1 MERERQEYLSA
12 EDLRNRLYH
21 SMRDRGLF
29 DSIKSQL
36 RNKLVTELQQTTKG
50 NLSELST
57 RESEGGSLLH
67 RASNSLVAD
76 HLRHCKYDYSL
87 SVFLPESSTQRDK
100 IFTTHDLLQL
110 LGVSSQ
116 SRLYRKMA
124 QGQTDSNKKGFLW
137 QLLCEISS
145 LHSNAVQENGTQTD
159 LIKIGVVS
167 ELDEKL
173 GEMEKFYSSKRDENF
188 RIGATA
194 MEERLM
200 SFQRQL
206 EERYRTDLKLEV
218 ARIKDN
224 EAARIRL
231 EEKEQC
237 RREFDQLRRELERTY
252 QQKSDSLLQKE
263 RNSIERMQRE
273 QEIHE
278 KEIYSQRQSI
288 LEEIEVLRKREA
300 EVKRSSDSNERERKL
315 NEQRVKDRE
324 SDLRRREQEVKR
336 MEGEYA
342 QKLKNEMTKFKV
354 EEQAKYMERSQ
365 NLEIREA
372 RARDEERRIRD
383 EQERIQSI
391 RDELKDKTMR
401 INELETRVQEEK
413 HGEVSASRQNELLNA
428 KLRDMADYKVLK
440 EQNAV
445 MKNELETLRTRLSEL
460 MQMNERERG
469 RQEEMMKELR
479 RPTPEALMLQRDLE
493 KAKESL
499 RQEQTLGNA
508 AKQQLE
514 KRLQEE
520 MDRNRDL
527 LRRFEDQTLQMKEM
541 NQELVDLRA
550 QLSITHRALTNEVY
564 RKPHDEGNNVN
575 RSVSFRVPNQ
585 PASEPGYKEEEE
597 EFLPLPGS
605 QFGSRQS
612 SPRRPVRSRQ
622 GYDERDVCDE
632 IEAEFDLPSTGR
644 RRLYPA
650 FSEDDA
656 SSTNS
661 ADVVAEAKY
670 RLKSLEREAQNLEAA
685 YRDFHYKL
693 SNPASG
699 PLEHPKSDRVIVEDP
714 RPKEPEQE
722 KQSQRRVASPV
733 ASPIHRPLSSTP
745 YQGRQSSSGGNLSD
759 SLHELT
765 GSGGDRKAP
774 PRFDLSTMSDE
785 GNQKEQRVEERP
797 RPITVSDLEARPGS
811 PSIVVVPGSRSSEDE
826 LSPKTRPDTFV
837 TEVTTPL
844 RPPAGG
850 RLQPIS
856 LDTAWKTQPQDD
868 KAEEKMKEEEMK
880 KKQEEEEM
888 KRWEEERRQKEE
900 ERQRKEEELR
910 EKEEREL
917 KKLEEGLESEK
928 SEAASKKEPEIDP
941 LMKQYMEMVQQQKQK
956 EDEEKKQMTRKV
968 AKKPVDVWSKG
979 SNSQADTQSEFS
991 VAEDIQS
998 NNGSD
1003 DGFGW

>member
-1 MERERQEYLSA
+1 MEREPQEYLSA
-12 EDLRNRLYH
+12 EELRNRLYH
-21 SMRDRGLF
+21 NLRDRGLF

-50 NLSELST
+50 NLTERT
-57 RESEGGSLLH
+57 PREAEEGSLLH

-124 QGQTDSNKKGFLW
+124 QGQSDSNKKGFLW
-137 QLLCEISS
+137 QLLCELSS
-145 LHSNAVQENGTQTD
+145 LHSNAVQESGTQTD

-173 GEMEKFYSSKRDENF
+173 GEMEEFYSSKRDENF

-252 QQKSDSLLQKE
+252 QQKSDSLLHKE

-273 QEIHE
+273 QDIHE
-278 KEIYSQRQSI
+278 KEIYAQRQSI
-288 LEEIEVLRKREA
+288 LEEIEILRKREA
-300 EVKRSSDSNERERKL
+300 EIKRASEANERERKL
-315 NEQRVKDRE
+315 NDQRVKDKE
-324 SDLRRREQEVKR
+324 TDLRRREQEVKR
-336 MEGEYA
+336 MEGEYE

-413 HGEVSASRQNELLNA
+413 HGEVSAMRQNELLNA

-445 MKNELETLRTRLSEL
+445 MKNELETLRTRLSEV
-460 MQMNERERG
+460 MQINERERG

-479 RPTPEALMLQRDLE
+479 RPTPETLMLQRDLE

-564 RKPHDEGNNVN
+564 RKPHEEGNNMN

-585 PASEPGYKEEEE
+585 AAPDEGDREGGEEEY
-597 EFLPLPGS
+597 LRLPGS
-605 QFGSRQS
+605 RQTTS
-612 SPRRPVRSRQ
+612 RRPARPQ
-622 GYDERDVCDE
+622 QEYDQQDVYND
-632 IEAEFDLPSTGR
+632 IEAEFGLPSTGK

-650 FSEDDA
+650 FSEDDT
-656 SSTNS
+656 SSVNS
-661 ADVVAEAKY
+661 ADVVADAKY

-685 YRDFHYKL
+685 YREFHYNL
-693 SNPASG
+693 SNPSSG
-699 PLEHPKSDRVIVEDP
+699 PVDPKPAKVVEDTH
-714 RPKEPEQE
+714 RKEQEQE
-722 KQSQRRVASPV
+722 KQSQKRVASPV

-745 YQGRQSSSGGNLSD
+745 YQGRQSGSGGNLND
-759 SLHELT
+759 SLNELT
-765 GSGGDRKAP
+765 GSGADRKAP
-774 PRFDLSTMSDE
+774 PRFDLSTMSDD
-785 GNQKEQRVEERP
+785 GNHKERVEERP

-811 PSIVVVPGSRSSEDE
+811 PSIVVVPGSRSSEEE
-826 LSPKTRPDTFV
+826 LSPKPGAAAFV
-837 TEVTTPL
+837 TEVMTPL

-856 LDTAWKTQPQDD
+856 LDSAWKTPTQDD
-868 KAEEKMKEEEMK
+868 EVNEEERRKEEERK
-880 KKQEEEEM
+880 KKQQEEEL
-888 KRWEEERRQKEE
+888 KQWEEERRQREE
-900 ERQRKEEELR
+900 DRQRKEQELR

-917 KKLEEGLESEK
+917 KRLEEGIESEK
-928 SEAASKKEPEIDP
+928 SEAVAKEPEIDP
-941 LMKQYMEMVQQQKQK
+941 VMKQYMEMVQQQKQR
-956 EDEEKKQMTRKV
+956 EEEEV
-968 AKKPVDVWSKG
+968 AKKPMDMWSKG
-979 SNSQADTQSEFS
+979 TNSQADTQSEFS

-1003 DGFGW
+1003 EDFGW

>member
-12 EDLRNRLYH
+12 EELRNRLYH
-21 SMRDRGLF
+21 NLRDRGLF

-50 NLSELST
+50 NLTERT
-57 RESEGGSLLH
+57 PREAEEGSLLH

-76 HLRHCKYDYSL
+76 HLRNCKYDYSL

-124 QGQTDSNKKGFLW
+124 QGQSDSNKKGFLW
-137 QLLCEISS
+137 QLLCELSS
-145 LHSNAVQENGTQTD
+145 LHSNAVQESGTQTD

-173 GEMEKFYSSKRDENF
+173 GEMEEFYSSKRDENF

-218 ARIKDN
+218 ARIKDS

-252 QQKSDSLLQKE
+252 QQKSDSLLHKE

-273 QEIHE
+273 QDIHE
-278 KEIYSQRQSI
+278 KEIYAQRQSI
-288 LEEIEVLRKREA
+288 LEEIEILRKREA
-300 EVKRSSDSNERERKL
+300 EIKRASEANERERKL
-315 NEQRVKDRE
+315 NDQRVKDKE
-324 SDLRRREQEVKR
+324 TDLRRREQEVKR
-336 MEGEYA
+336 MEGEYE

-413 HGEVSASRQNELLNA
+413 HGEVSAMRQNQLLNA

-445 MKNELETLRTRLSEL
+445 MKNELETLRTRLSEV
-460 MQMNERERG
+460 MQINERERG

-479 RPTPEALMLQRDLE
+479 RPTPETLMLQRDLE

-564 RKPHDEGNNVN
+564 RKPHEEGNNMN

-585 PASEPGYKEEEE
+585 AAPDEGDREGGEEEY
-597 EFLPLPGS
+597 LRLPGS
-605 QFGSRQS
+605 RQTACRG
-612 SPRRPVRSRQ
+612 PTLPQ
-622 GYDERDVCDE
+622 QEYDQQDVYND
-632 IEAEFDLPSTGR
+632 IEAEFGLPSTGK

-656 SSTNS
+656 SSVTS
-661 ADVVAEAKY
+661 ADVVADAKY

-685 YRDFHYKL
+685 YREFHYKL
-693 SNPASG
+693 SNPSSG
-699 PLEHPKSDRVIVEDP
+699 PVDHPKPGKVVEDTHL
-714 RPKEPEQE
+714 KEQEQE
-722 KQSQRRVASPV
+722 KQSQKRVASPV

-745 YQGRQSSSGGNLSD
+745 YQGRQSGSGGNLND

-765 GSGGDRKAP
+765 GSGADRKAP
-774 PRFDLSTMSDE
+774 PRFDLSTMSDD
-785 GNQKEQRVEERP
+785 GNHKERVEERP

-811 PSIVVVPGSRSSEDE
+811 PSIVVVPGSRSSEEE
-826 LSPKTRPDTFV
+826 LSPKPRAAAFV
-837 TEVTTPL
+837 TEVMTPL

-856 LDTAWKTQPQDD
+856 LDSAWKTPTLDD
-868 KAEEKMKEEEMK
+868 AVNEEEKRKEEERK
-880 KKQEEEEM
+880 KKQQEEEL
-888 KRWEEERRQKEE
+888 KQWEEERRQREE
-900 ERQRKEEELR
+900 ERQRKEHELR

-917 KKLEEGLESEK
+917 KRLEEGVESE
-928 SEAASKKEPEIDP
+928 AVAKEPEIDP
-941 LMKQYMEMVQQQKQK
+941 VMKQYMEMVQQQKQK
-956 EDEEKKQMTRKV
+956 EEEEV
-968 AKKPVDVWSKG
+968 AKKPMDVWSKG
-979 SNSQADTQSEFS
+979 TNSQADTQSEFS

-1003 DGFGW
+1003 EDFGW

>member
-12 EDLRNRLYH
+12 EELRNRLYH
-21 SMRDRGLF
+21 NLRDRGLF

-50 NLSELST
+50 NLTERT
-57 RESEGGSLLH
+57 PREAEEGSLLH

-124 QGQTDSNKKGFLW
+124 QGQSDSNKKGFLW
-137 QLLCEISS
+137 QLLCELSS
-145 LHSNAVQENGTQTD
+145 LHSNAVQESGTQTD

-173 GEMEKFYSSKRDENF
+173 GEMEEFYSSKRDENF

-252 QQKSDSLLQKE
+252 QQKSDSLLHKE

-273 QEIHE
+273 QDIHE
-278 KEIYSQRQSI
+278 KEIYAQRQSI
-288 LEEIEVLRKREA
+288 LEEIEILRKREA
-300 EVKRSSDSNERERKL
+300 EIKRASEANERERKL
-315 NEQRVKDRE
+315 NEQRVKDKE
-324 SDLRRREQEVKR
+324 TDLRRREQEVRR
-336 MEGEYA
+336 MEGEYE

-372 RARDEERRIRD
+372 RSRDEERRIRD

-413 HGEVSASRQNELLNA
+413 HGEVSAMRQNELLNA

-445 MKNELETLRTRLSEL
+445 MKNELETLRTRLSEV
-460 MQMNERERG
+460 MQINERERG

-479 RPTPEALMLQRDLE
+479 RPTPETLMLQRDLE

-541 NQELVDLRA
+541 NEELVDLRA

-564 RKPHDEGNNVN
+564 RKPHEEGNNMN
-575 RSVSFRVPNQ
+575 RSVSFRVPTQ
-585 PASEPGYKEEEE
+585 AAPAEGDREGGEEEYLR
-597 EFLPLPGS
+597 LPR
-605 QFGSRQS
+605 SRQTT
-612 SPRRPVRSRQ
+612 PRRPDPARAQ
-622 GYDERDVCDE
+622 QEYDQQDVYNE
-632 IEAEFDLPSTGR
+632 IEAEFGLPSTGK

-650 FSEDDA
+650 FSEDD
-656 SSTNS
+656 SSSVNS
-661 ADVVAEAKY
+661 ADVVADAKY

-699 PLEHPKSDRVIVEDP
+699 PGDHPKPARVVEDTHL
-714 RPKEPEQE
+714 KEKEQE
-722 KQSQRRVASPV
+722 KQSQKRVASPV

-745 YQGRQSSSGGNLSD
+745 YQGRQSTSGGNLND

-765 GSGGDRKAP
+765 GSGADRKAP
-774 PRFDLSTMSDE
+774 PRFDLSTMSDD
-785 GNQKEQRVEERP
+785 GNHKERVEERP

-811 PSIVVVPGSRSSEDE
+811 PSIVVVPGSRSSEEE
-826 LSPKTRPDTFV
+826 LSPKPGSAAFV
-837 TEVTTPL
+837 TEVMTPL

-856 LDTAWKTQPQDD
+856 LDSAWKTPTQDD
-868 KAEEKMKEEEMK
+868 AVNEEEKRKEEERK
-880 KKQEEEEM
+880 KKQQEEEL
-888 KRWEEERRQKEE
+888 KQWEEERRQREE
-900 ERQRKEEELR
+900 ERQRKEQELQ

-917 KKLEEGLESEK
+917 KRLEEGVESEK
-928 SEAASKKEPEIDP
+928 SEAVAKEPEIDP
-941 LMKQYMEMVQQQKQK
+941 VMKQYMEMVQQQKQK
-956 EDEEKKQMTRKV
+956 EEEEV
-968 AKKPVDVWSKG
+968 AKKPMDVWSKG
-979 SNSQADTQSEFS
+979 TNSQADTQSEFS

-1003 DGFGW
+1003 EDFGW

>member
-1 MERERQEYLSA
+1 MERDRQEYLSA
-12 EDLRNRLYH
+12 EELRNRLYH
-21 SMRDRGLF
+21 NLRDRGLF

-36 RNKLVTELQQTTKG
+36 RNKLVTELRQTTKG
-50 NLSELST
+50 HLTE
-57 RESEGGSLLH
+57 RETEDVGEGSLLH

-87 SVFLPESSTQRDK
+87 SIFLPESSTGRDK
-100 IFTTHDLLQL
+100 IFTTHDMLQL

-124 QGQTDSNKKGFLW
+124 KGQSDSNKKGFLW
-137 QLLCEISS
+137 QLLCEISA
-145 LHSNAVQENGTQTD
+145 LHSNAMQESGTQTD

-173 GEMEKFYSSKRDENF
+173 GEMEDFYSSKRDANF

-218 ARIKDN
+218 ARIKDS

-237 RREFDQLRRELERTY
+237 RREFDQQRRELERTY

-278 KEIYSQRQSI
+278 KEIYAQRQSI
-288 LEEIEVLRKREA
+288 LEEIEILRKREA
-300 EVKRSSDSNERERKL
+300 EVKRASEGNERERKL
-315 NEQRVKDRE
+315 NEQRIKDRE
-324 SDLRRREQEVKR
+324 ADIRRREQEARR
-336 MEGEYA
+336 MEGEYE

-354 EEQAKYMERSQ
+354 EQQAKYMERSQ

-372 RARDEERRIRD
+372 KTRDEERRIRD

-413 HGEVSASRQNELLNA
+413 HGEVSAMRQNELLNA
-428 KLRDMADYKVLK
+428 KLRDMADYKVTK

-445 MKNELETLRTRLSEL
+445 MKNELETLRTRLSEV

-479 RPTPEALMLQRDLE
+479 RPTPETLMLQRELE
-493 KAKESL
+493 KSKESL
-499 RQEQTLGNA
+499 RQEQTLANA
-508 AKQQLE
+508 VKQQLE

-520 MDRNRDL
+520 MDRNREL

-564 RKPHDEGNNVN
+564 RKPHEEGNQMN
-575 RSVSFRVPNQ
+575 RSVSFRIPNQ
-585 PASEPGYKEEEE
+585 PRQEEEE
-597 EFLPLPGS
+597 GKEEDEYLSLPGS
-605 QFGSRQS
+605 HSKQS
-612 SPRRPVRSRQ
+612 SPRRPVRQ
-622 GYDERDVCDE
+622 EYDEHDVYND
-632 IEAEFDLPSTGR
+632 IEAEFGLPSTGK

-650 FSEDDA
+650 FSEDDV

-670 RLKSLEREAQNLEAA
+670 RLKSLEREAQNLESA

-693 SNPASG
+693 SNPSSG
-699 PLEHPKSDRVIVEDP
+699 PMERQKSDRVTLDTQ
-714 RPKEPEQE
+714 PKEREQE
-722 KQSQRRVASPV
+722 SRSQRRGASPV
-733 ASPIHRPLSSTP
+733 ASPIQRPLSSTP
-745 YQGRQSSSGGNLSD
+745 YQGRQSSSGGNLND

-765 GSGGDRKAP
+765 GSGAERKAP
-774 PRFDLSTMSDE
+774 PRFDLSTMSDD
-785 GNQKEQRVEERP
+785 GNNKEPRVEERP

-811 PSIVVVPGSRSSEDE
+811 PSIVIVPGSRSSEDE
-826 LSPKTRPDTFV
+826 ISPKLKTAAIV
-837 TEVTTPL
+837 TATTTPL
-844 RPPAGG
+844 RPPMGG

-856 LDTAWKTQPQDD
+856 LDSAWKTPNEDD
-868 KAEEKMKEEEMK
+868 GSKEEERK
-880 KKQEEEEM
+880 EEERKRKEEEEEEI
-888 KRWEEERRQKEE
+888 KRWEEERRRKEE
-900 ERQRKEEELR
+900 ERQQREKELR
-910 EKEEREL
+910 EKEERDL
-917 KKLEEGLESEK
+917 KKLEEGIESEK
-928 SEAASKKEPEIDP
+928 SEASKKEPEIDP
-941 LMKQYMEMVQQQKQK
+941 VMKQYMEMVQQQKKQD
-956 EDEEKKQMTRKV
+956 DEEI
-968 AKKPVDVWSKG
+968 AKKPMDVWSKG
-979 SNSQADTQSEFS
+979 TNSQADTQSEFS

-1003 DGFGW
+1003 DDFGW

>member
-1 MERERQEYLSA
+1 MERDRPEYMSA

-21 SMRDRGLF
+21 SLRDRGLF

-50 NLSELST
+50 HLSERT
-57 RESEGGSLLH
+57 AKDAEEGSLLH
-67 RASNSLVAD
+67 RASNSLVAE

-87 SVFLPESSTQRDK
+87 SVFLPESSTVRDK
-100 IFTTHDLLQL
+100 IFTTHDLLQI

-124 QGQTDSNKKGFLW
+124 KGQSDSNKKGFLW
-137 QLLCEISS
+137 QLLCELSA
-145 LHSNAVQENGTQTD
+145 LHSNAMQETGTQTD

-167 ELDEKL
+167 ALDEKL
-173 GEMEKFYSSKRDENF
+173 GEMEDFYSSKRDENF

-218 ARIKDN
+218 ARIKDS

-252 QQKSDSLLQKE
+252 QQKTDSLLQKE

-278 KEIYSQRQSI
+278 KEIYTQRQSI
-288 LEEIEVLRKREA
+288 LEEIEILRKREA
-300 EVKRSSDSNERERKL
+300 EVKRASETNERERKL

-324 SDLRRREQEVKR
+324 TDLRRREQEVRR
-336 MEGEYA
+336 MEGEYE

-401 INELETRVQEEK
+401 INELETRLQEEK
-413 HGEVSASRQNELLNA
+413 HGEVSAVRQNELLNA
-428 KLRDMADYKVLK
+428 KLRDMADYRVMK

-445 MKNELETLRTRLSEL
+445 MKNELETLRTRLSEV

-469 RQEEMMKELR
+469 RQEEMMKEMR
-479 RPTPEALMLQRDLE
+479 RPTPETLMLQRELE

-499 RQEQTLGNA
+499 RQEQTLSNA

-564 RKPHDEGNNVN
+564 RKPHEEGTNMN
-575 RSVSFRVPNQ
+575 RSVSFRIPNQ
-585 PASEPGYKEEEE
+585 PREAPQEEEDREEEE
-597 EFLPLPGS
+597 YLGLPGS
-605 QFGSRQS
+605 QFASKQS
-612 SPRRPVRSRQ
+612 SPRRPNRQ
-622 GYDERDVCDE
+622 REEYDEHDVYND
-632 IEAEFDLPSTGR
+632 IEAEFGLPSTGK

-650 FSEDDA
+650 FSEDDV

-670 RLKSLEREAQNLEAA
+670 RLKSLEREAQNLESA

-693 SNPASG
+693 SNPSSG
-699 PLEHPKSDRVIVEDP
+699 PIERSKSDRVTEETQL
-714 RPKEPEQE
+714 KKQE
-722 KQSQRRVASPV
+722 HESQSQRRVASPV

-745 YQGRQSSSGGNLSD
+745 YQGRQSGSGGNLND

-765 GSGGDRKAP
+765 GSGAERKAP
-774 PRFDLSTMSDE
+774 PRFDLSTMSDD
-785 GNQKEQRVEERP
+785 GNHKEPRVEERP

-811 PSIVVVPGSRSSEDE
+811 PGIVVVPGSRSSEDE
-826 LSPKTRPDTFV
+826 LSPKPETAAIV
-837 TEVTTPL
+837 TEAATPL
-844 RPPAGG
+844 RAPPGG

-856 LDTAWKTQPQDD
+856 LDSAWKTPAQDD
-868 KAEEKMKEEEMK
+868 KSNEEEKRKEEERRRK
-880 KKQEEEEM
+880 EEEDL

-900 ERQRKEEELR
+900 DRKRREEELR

-917 KKLEEGLESEK
+917 KKLEEGVESEK
-928 SEAASKKEPEIDP
+928 SEAAKKEPEIDP
-941 LMKQYMEMVQQQKQK
+941 VMKQYMEMVQQQKEK
-956 EDEEKKQMTRKV
+956 EEEEI

-979 SNSQADTQSEFS
+979 SNSVADTQSEFS

-1003 DGFGW
+1003 DDFGW